1 MKLERKTVVVAV
13 MLLIVVIFRVWTVR
27 AATEEG
33 NAIAAADLEIMREIQ
48 KHSELMDN
56 LEYLSDRIGPRLTG
70 SPLLKQANDWT
81 VEMFKKYGLTNVH
94 LEPYTIAHA
103 WVRGTAKARVITPR
117 EHPLTIASGA
127 WSPNTKGIVRG
138 PVVYFDAKKPEE
150 FGKFKGKLKGAIVIL
165 TEPWPL
171 SPPKSIDQNSE
182 VYHPMEEPPALVGQP
197 ALQDPYEKFLEQARA
212 SRKFLVEE
220 GALAILR
227 DSGKPHGLLNMTD
240 ATLEP
245 FTVGTIPSAFVTGE
259 GYRLI
264 CRLVKKGPVEVEIEI
279 KNSVSEKPVT
289 VYNTVADLPGSEKP
303 DEYVILGAHLDSW
316 DLGTG
321 TTDNGTGSM
330 VVLEAA
336 RTLGKLSLKPKR
348 TIRFVL
354 FTGEEQ
360 GLIGSKEYVKAH
372 KNELEKISGAL
383 IHDSGTGRVL
393 AIGLHDNYQDRETVD
408 QVIAPLGELK
418 LLETTMAREYGTD
431 SLSFDE
437 VGVPGFWCA
446 QDLAE
451 YPKTHHSQSDTF
463 DKAWKDDLLQGAQV
477 LAAWAYNTAELPNLL
492 PRRPMALPAPPA
504 AAAVKKEPAK
514 DSIVEAD
521 KKLVELVKG
530 DQAQLKN
537 DLTYL
542 TTQIGPRLTGSPQL
556 DKASHWTEEQ
566 FRALG
571 LTNVR
576 LESWTIANGW
586 KRGPATG
593 RVVWPATHELT
604 LATAGWS
611 AATNG
616 TVKGEVI
623 GIDAERMEDLEK
635 YRGKLGGKIV
645 LLGRPHDLQPPKN
658 PILTPWGEG
667 TIPIMYPADG
677 KPMDWT
683 AMRKMRLE
691 VMRMMNEEKAV
702 ALLVGSEKMYGLM
715 NMSTFSRDYAPSGI
729 PTAFS
734 AREDYLQLWRML
746 DAGPPPQVEVN
757 LQGTLTG
764 APVTVYNTVADLVGS
779 EKPDE
784 FVILGAHLDSWDLG
798 TGATDNGTGS
808 MAVLEAARALQK
820 SGLKPKRT
828 IRFVLFTGEEQG
840 LNGAKEYVKKHRD
853 ELEKISGVLVHDT
866 GTGKVLTVGLMG
878 NYNARETVDRVV
890 YPLAELAGIM
900 EPSLRSEGGSDH
912 VPFDEA
918 GVPGFWC
925 VQDPTDYEKT
935 HHSQADTL
943 ERVRWDELTQGAEV
957 LAVFGYNT
965 AQLDGLLPR
974 KEK

>member
-1 MKLERKTVVVAV
+1 MSLLLT
-13 MLLIVVIFRVWTVR
+13 LIVAKVWTVR
-27 AATEEG
+27 AAEEQG
-33 NAIAAADLEIMREIQ
+33 NAVTDADAKILAEIRE
-48 KHSELMDN
+48 HSELMDN

-81 VEMFKKYGLTNVH
+81 AEMFKKYGLTNVH
-94 LEPYTIAHA
+94 LEAYTIPHA
-103 WVRGTAKARVITPR
+103 WIRGTAKARVIAPT
-117 EHPLTIASGA
+117 EHPLTIAAAA
-127 WSPNTKGIVRG
+127 WAPNTKGTVKG

-150 FGKFKGKLKGAIVIL
+150 FGKFAGKLKGAIVI
-165 TEPWPL
+165 TQEPRPL
-171 SPPKSIDQNSE
+171 SPPRAIDQNAE
-182 VYHPMEEPPALVGQP
+182 IYHPMEEPPPPVGQP
-197 ALQDPYEKFLEQARA
+197 GLPDPYDKYLKSVKAT
-212 SRKFLVEE
+212 RKFLVEQ
-220 GALAILR
+220 GAIAVLR
-227 DSGKPHGLLNMTD
+227 DSGKPHALLNMTD
-240 ATLEP
+240 ATIEP
-245 FTVGTIPSAFVTGE
+245 FTTGAIPTAFVTGE

-264 CRLVKKGPVEVEIEI
+264 YRLLRKGPVEVEIEI
-279 KNSVSEKPVT
+279 KNSVSDKPVT

-303 DEYVILGAHLDSW
+303 DEFVILGAHLDSW
-316 DLGTG
+316 DLATG

-336 RTLGKLSLKPKR
+336 RTLAKLNLKPKR

-360 GLIGSKEYVKAH
+360 GLIGSKEFIKAH
-372 KNELEKISGAL
+372 QMELNKISGAL
-383 IHDSGTGRVL
+383 VHDSGTGRVL
-393 AIGLHDNYQDRETVD
+393 AIGLHDNYQAREIVD
-408 QVIAPLGELK
+408 QLIAPLGELK
-418 LLETTMAREYGTD
+418 LLETTMNREYGTD

-437 VGVPGFWCA
+437 AGVPGFWCA

-477 LAAWAYNTAELPNLL
+477 LAAWAYNTAQLPNML
-492 PRRPMALPAPPA
+492 PRRPFAAPAEGA
-504 AAAVKKEPAK
+504 TNSEPAK
-514 DSIVEAD
+514 DPVAEAD
-521 KKLVELVKG
+521 KKLVELVKA
-530 DQAQLKN
+530 DKEQLKN

-556 DKASHWTEEQ
+556 DQASHWAEEQ
-566 FRALG
+566 FKMLG
-571 LTNVR
+571 LTNVH

-611 AATNG
+611 AATTG
-616 TVKGEVI
+616 TVRGDVI
-623 GIDAERMEDLEK
+623 GLDAEKPEDLEK
-635 YRGKLGGKIV
+635 YKGKLGGKIV
-645 LLGRPHDLQPPKN
+645 LLGRPHDLEPPMN
-658 PILTPWGEG
+658 PMLTPWREG
-667 TIPIMYPADG
+667 TIPLMMPSDK
-677 KPMDWT
+677 KPIDWT
-683 AMRKMRLE
+683 AARRMRIEAMRL
-691 VMRMMNEEKAV
+691 MNEEKSV
-702 ALLVGSEKMYGLM
+702 ALIVGSEKMYGLL
-715 NMSTFSRDYAPSGI
+715 NMSSFSRDYASSGI

-734 AREDYLQLWRML
+734 VREDYLQLWRML
-746 DAGPPPQVEVN
+746 DAGTPPQVEVN

-764 APVTVYNTVADLVGS
+764 TPVTVYNTVAEIAGT

-784 FVILGAHLDSWDLG
+784 VVILGAHLDSWDLG

-840 LNGAKEYVKKHRD
+840 LNGSKEYVKKHRE
-853 ELEKISGVLVHDT
+853 ELSKISGVLVHDT

-890 YPLAELAGIM
+890 FPLAETAGLM
-900 EPSLRSEGGSDH
+900 EPSLRTEGGSDH
-912 VPFDEA
+912 VPFDDA

-925 VQDPTDYEKT
+925 VQDPADYDKT

-943 ERVRWDELTQGAEV
+943 DRVKWDELTQGAEV

-965 AQLDGLLPR
+965 AQLPDLLPR
-974 KEK
+974 KKTK

>member
-1 MKLERKTVVVAV
+1 MKLGRKTFVVAG
-13 MLLIVVIFRVWTVR
+13 LLVSLGMAKSWTVR
-27 AATEEG
+27 AAGDDG
-33 NAIAAADLEIMREIQ
+33 NAAADAKILTEIRE
-48 KHSELMDN
+48 HSELMEN

-81 VEMFKKYGLTNVH
+81 LERFQKYGLTNVH
-94 LEPYTIAHA
+94 LEPYTIPHA
-103 WVRGTAKARVITPR
+103 WIRGTARAKVIAPT
-117 EHPLTIASGA
+117 EHPLTIASAA
-127 WSPNTKGIVRG
+127 WSPNTKGAVKG

-150 FGKFKGKLKGAIVIL
+150 FGKFAGKLKGAIVI
-165 TEPWPL
+165 TQEPRPL
-171 SPPKSIDQNSE
+171 SPPRPIDQNAE
-182 VYHPMEEPPALVGQP
+182 LYHPMEAPPPPVGQP
-197 ALQDPYEKFLEQARA
+197 GLPDPYDKYLETVKAT
-212 SRKFLVEE
+212 RKFLVEQ
-220 GALAILR
+220 GAVAILR
-227 DSGKPHGLLNMTD
+227 DAGKPHALLNMTD
-240 ATLEP
+240 ATIEP
-245 FTVGTIPSAFVTGE
+245 FTLGTIPSAFVTGE

-264 CRLVKKGPVEVEIEI
+264 YRLLKKGRVELEIEI
-279 KNSVSEKPVT
+279 KNSVSDKPVT
-289 VYNTVADLPGSEKP
+289 VYNTVADLPGEEKP
-303 DEYVILGAHLDSW
+303 DEMVILGAHLDSW

-336 RTLGKLSLKPKR
+336 RTLAKLNLRPKR

-360 GLIGSKEYVKAH
+360 GLVGSKEYVKAH
-372 KNELEKISGAL
+372 QKELGKISGAL
-383 IHDSGTGRVL
+383 MHDSGTGRVL
-393 AIGLHDNYQDRETVD
+393 AIGLHDNYQARETVD
-408 QVIAPLGELK
+408 QVIQPLGELK
-418 LLETTMAREYGTD
+418 LLETTMEREYGTD

-477 LAAWAYNTAELPNLL
+477 LAAWAYNTAQLPSLL
-492 PRRPMALPAPPA
+492 PRRPLTPPVAALPGTE
-504 AAAVKKEPAK
+504 KTEPAK
-514 DSIVEAD
+514 DPVVEAD
-521 KKLVELVKG
+521 KKLVELVKA
-530 DQAQLKN
+530 DKEQLKN

-556 DKASHWTEEQ
+556 DQASHWTEDQ
-566 FRALG
+566 FKALG
-571 LTNVR
+571 LVNVH

-593 RVVWPATHELT
+593 RVVWPAVHELT

-616 TVKGEVI
+616 TVKGAVI
-623 GIDAERMEDLEK
+623 GIDAESIEELAK
-635 YRGKLGGKIV
+635 YKGKLGGKIV
-645 LLGRPHDLQPPKN
+645 LLGRPKDLEPPMN
-658 PILTPWGEG
+658 PMLTPWVEG
-667 TIPIMYPADG
+667 TIPLMVPSDK
-677 KPMDWT
+677 KPLDFT
-683 AMRKMRLE
+683 ALRKIRME
-691 VMRMMNEEKAV
+691 AMRMMNEEKA
-702 ALLVGSEKMYGLM
+702 AGLLVGSEKMYGLL
-715 NMSTFSRDYAPSGI
+715 NMSTFSRDYGSSGI

-746 DAGPPPQVEVN
+746 DGGTPPQVELN

-764 APVTVYNTVADLVGS
+764 APVTVYNTVAEIAGT

-784 FVILGAHLDSWDLG
+784 VVILGAHLDSWDLG

-808 MAVLEAARALQK
+808 MAVLAAARALEK

-840 LNGAKEYVKKHRD
+840 LNGSKEYVKQHRD
-853 ELEKISGVLVHDT
+853 ELPKISGVLVHDT
-866 GTGKVLTVGLMG
+866 GTGKVLTLGLMG

-890 YPLAELAGIM
+890 YPLAELVGIM

-925 VQDPTDYEKT
+925 VQDNADYEKT

-943 ERVRWDELTQGAEV
+943 DRVKWDELAEGAEV

-965 AQLDGLLPR
+965 AQLPGLLPR
-974 KEK
+974 KPGK